1 MKKALILLAIFA
13 ALSVSAFAQSTPP
26 ITVTEVD
33 GSPTVYGVTKVVVS
47 NGTLTVSG
55 TTATIVTGGGGGGGT
70 PGGSNGNV
78 QFNSVGNFGGVA
90 GFNFNGTSAITLG
103 VAGTS
108 VGSVGFRNATSG
120 TVTLQPVTGALG
132 TVTLS
137 LPAATGTLLYGGGP
151 LGTPSSGTL
160 TNATGLPIATGV
172 SGLGTGVAT
181 ALAVNVGSAGAF
193 VTFNGAGGTPSSL
206 TLTNAT
212 GLPPTTGIVGWPAN
226 ASGCLSNNGSGTLSW
241 AACSGGGGSQTPWT
255 SNIDADGF
263 NLRFDDSTGIQS
275 TESGNANLLLF
286 TSVASGVNN
295 FRITNAATATKP
307 IVILESEGSNAA
319 SSIHIKAKA
328 GTYPNSGQVFFN
340 SSVRYNEPAIAFY
353 DLNSATYIPGVGIGM
368 KAGGSWLSMIAPNI
382 MLGAG
387 DGTPGTIGIT
397 GNSYVAWNVNDTAA
411 EDCPACVA
419 VGFNKPAQR
428 VIGVVGA
435 DSTPDGDLTNGA
447 TFGFI
452 ANTPAQVTSNQ
463 DNYDPGQPSYFQR
476 WSTDAS
482 RNVTGLT
489 FSISSKVSG
498 QIHRIWNVGSFNIV
512 LVNEATSTAANQ
524 FKTSTGADITLAPKE
539 CADVQ
544 YDAAQ
549 SRWLTTPCATAGSGG
564 GVTSVATTSPITGG
578 TITTTGTIG
587 CATCVTSAAALT
599 SNALVIGGGLQAS
612 STTTTGTGVLTAL
625 GVNVGS
631 AGAFV
636 TFDGALG
643 TPSSGTLTNATGL
656 PPTTGIVGWP
666 ANASGCLSNNGS
678 GTLSWAAC
686 SGGGGGSPGGSSGTI
701 QWNNSSTFGGISTF
715 TTDGT
720 IVTFTPTV
728 TTGSG
733 ATAGV
738 VGVANSL
745 TTGNAFDFSS
755 SSVTSGNVV
764 SITATGTAAAS
775 NTKNALI
782 VATSGANATSTQTT
796 YGVRV
801 SNTSTGTT
809 STNIGG
815 QFTASGGTTNVG
827 VLVSAG
833 TLNLGGTGTN
843 SVMLVHDGANG
854 AAFREG
860 DNTASGIIY
869 ASTFAAG
876 SAGARRAIIDD
887 GNVAPGIFLGSTST
901 FYFAGNADAGT
912 TLNDLSLVRAGTN
925 TMRVGR
931 GSASGVGGVNMGRVV
946 SAKATDYTV
955 VVNDSYTYFTNTG
968 AGGSVT
974 FTLPTPVVGMMYEFY
989 RDANQTV
996 VIDVGSGVTIQVG
1009 ASATTSGGDVT
1020 LDAVGSSIRITAI
1033 STKQWVGSSV
1043 GTLTFN

>member
-1 MKKALILLAIFA
+1 MKKIFLLVALLFAGAVDALAQTNCVRLTEA
-13 ALSVSAFAQSTPP
+13 DGSPNAPCVNK
-26 ITVTEVD
+26 ITVT
-33 GSPTVYGVTKVVVS
+33 
-47 NGTLTVSG
+47 NGTLTCA
-55 TTATIVTGGGGGGGT
+55 TTNQCTLTTGGGGGGGS
-70 PGGSNGNV
+70 PGGSNTQLQYNNV
-78 QFNSVGNFGGVA
+78 GAFGGITGA
-90 GFNFNGTSAITLG
+90 TSNGTI
-103 VAGTS
+103 
-108 VGSVGFRNATSG
+108 
-120 TVTLQPVTGALG
+120 VTLTSPILITPALG
-132 TVTLS
+132 TPASGVMPNVT
-137 LPAATGTLLYGGGP
+137 GV
-151 LGTPSSGTL
+151 
-160 TNATGLPIATGV
+160 PIATGV

-387 DGTPGTIGIT
+387 DGTPGTVGIT
-397 GNSYVAWNVNDTAA
+397 GNSYLAWNVNNTAA

-452 ANTPAQVTSNQ
+452 ANTPAQITSNQ

-482 RNVTGLT
+482 RNVTGMT
-489 FSISSKVSG
+489 FAISTKVSG
-498 QIHRIWNVGSFNIV
+498 QAHRIWNVGSFNIV

-524 FKTSTGADITLAPKE
+524 FKTSTGADITVAPKE

-549 SRWLTTPCATAGSGG
+549 SRWLTTPCATAGGGSGT
-564 GVTSVATTSPITGG
+564 VTSVAQSFTGGLISVGGSPVTTSGTLALTVAGTSGG
-578 TITTTGTIG
+578 IPYFS
-587 CATCVTSAAALT
+587 SASTWASSAALT
-599 SNALVIGGGLQAS
+599 ANLPVIGGGAGAAPS
-612 STTTTGTGVLTAL
+612 VGTVSGNTTTFVTTTGAQTSGRCVEIDASGNHVASSGACGGSGSQTPWTSNIDADGFNLLMDDSTGILSSETSNPQILLFSSVASAVNELTITNAATGNRPNIAASGDDTNIGITVTPKGTGATVLASGNL
-625 GVNVGS
+625 NFGGVAAGNVMFKPNGTGGAFRRGDDS
-631 AGAFV
+631 NLSGFIDAGTWAAGTAGAYKAIIDAGNTAAGIF
-636 TFDGALG
+636 L
-643 TPSSGTLTNATGL
+643 SS
-656 PPTTGIVGWP
+656 
-666 ANASGCLSNNGS
+666 
-678 GTLSWAAC
+678 
-686 SGGGGGSPGGSSGTI
+686 
-701 QWNNSSTFGGISTF
+701 
-715 TTDGT
+715 DGT
-720 IVTFTPTV
+720 FY
-728 TTGSG
+728 
-733 ATAGV
+733 
-738 VGVANSL
+738 
-745 TTGNAFDFSS
+745 FSS
-755 SSVTSGNVV
+755 STS
-764 SITATGTAAAS
+764 
-775 NTKNALI
+775 
-782 VATSGANATSTQTT
+782 
-796 YGVRV
+796 
-801 SNTSTGTT
+801 
-809 STNIGG
+809 
-815 QFTASGGTTNVG
+815 
-827 VLVSAG
+827 
-833 TLNLGGTGTN
+833 
-843 SVMLVHDGANG
+843 ANG
-854 AAFREG
+854 G
-860 DNTASGIIY
+860 
-869 ASTFAAG
+869 
-876 SAGARRAIIDD
+876 
-887 GNVAPGIFLGSTST
+887 
-901 FYFAGNADAGT
+901 
-912 TLNDLSLVRAGTN
+912 LNDLSLVRAGTN
-925 TMRVGR
+925 TLRVGR
-931 GSASGVGGVNMGRVV
+931 GTTAGVGFVNMGRAVT
-946 SAKATDYTV
+946 AKTSGYSV
-955 VVNDSYTYFTNTG
+955 VVNDSNTFFTNTG

-996 VIDVGSGVTIQVG
+996 VIDVSTGVTIQVG
-1009 ASATTSGGDVT
+1009 ASTTTSGGDVT

-1033 STKQWVGSSV
+1033 STTQWVGSSV